1 MFRKI
6 LIVLALAIAV
16 FLVIASRQPDHFST
30 TRSATIQAPPATV
43 FPLVNDFHKWEDWS
57 PWAKLDPN
65 AKNSFDGPTEGVGAG
80 FGWSG
85 NGDVGEGHM
94 KITESKPAELIKI
107 DLVFK
112 RPMEGTNITVFT
124 FKPEG
129 TGTVVSWTMSGENN
143 FLSKM
148 VSVVMNCDK
157 MMGDWFEKGL
167 ASMKAKAEAT
177 PKA

>member
-1 MFRKI
+1 MIRKI
-6 LIVLALAIAV
+6 LIVLVLALGIFLAV
-16 FLVIASRQPDHFST
+16 AATKPDTFSI
-30 TRSATIQAPPATV
+30 TRSATIQAPPTTV
-43 FPLVNDFHKWEDWS
+43 FALVNDFHKWEEWS

-65 AKNSFDGPTEGVGAG
+65 AKNSFEGPAEGVGAV

-94 KITESKPAELIKI
+94 RITESKPAELIKL

-112 RPMEGTNITVFT
+112 RPMEGTSYTVFT

-129 TGTVVSWTMSGENN
+129 AGTVVSWTMSGKNN

-157 MMGDWFEKGL
+157 MMGEWFEKGL

>member
-6 LIVLALAIAV
+6 LIVLVLAIGV
-16 FLVIASRQPDHFST
+16 FLAVAATKPDHFSI
-30 TRSATIQAPPATV
+30 TRSTTIQAPPATV
-43 FPLVNDFHKWEDWS
+43 FALVNDFHKWEDWS

-65 AKNSFDGPTEGVGAG
+65 SKVSFDGPAEGVGAG

-85 NGDVGEGHM
+85 NNDVGEGHM
-94 KITESKPAELIKI
+94 KITESKPAEQIKL

-112 RPMEGTNITVFT
+112 RPMEGTNLTVFT

-129 TGTVVSWTMSGENN
+129 AGTNVAWTMSGENN
-143 FLSKM
+143 FFAKM
-148 VSVVMNCDK
+148 ISVVINCDK
-157 MMGDWFEKGL
+157 MVGEMFEKGL
-167 ASMKAKAEAT
+167 ASMKAKAEAA